1 MKRKKQ
7 IMRRWSWAALL
18 LFTISAHAA
27 EPTRAGV
34 TEEMREAAA
43 ALVQTLGSEGTT
55 RHMLEVMKGQIETL
69 IVTKNPGADARK
81 ALDEIIMPEL
91 RHHLGELT
99 TAIADVWASRL
110 SVAELKEL
118 RAFYET
124 PLGAKAVR
132 VLPQIMAEARTA
144 SNTWAKNVFR
154 DILDKHGEELKALGI
169 TPSR

>member
-1 MKRKKQ
+1 
-7 IMRRWSWAALL
+7 MRRALL
-18 LFTISAHAA
+18 IAFTLLTIGAHAA
-27 EPTRAGV
+27 EPPRAGV

-43 ALVQTLGSEGTT
+43 ALTRTLGSEGTM

-69 IVTKNPGADARK
+69 IVTKNPGADVKK

-91 RHHLGELT
+91 RRHLGELT
-99 TAIADVWASRL
+99 AAVTDVWASNL
-110 SVAELKEL
+110 SVTELREL

-124 PLGAKAVR
+124 PLGAKALR
-132 VLPQIMAEARTA
+132 VLPQIMAEARTT

-154 DILDKHGEELKALGI
+154 DILEKHGEELKAPGI